1 MKDFNVS
8 LFRPIAILVSSTI
21 CCCILSTST
30 LVGDLGK
37 AKLSEKSIQV
47 LGGRLTVRM
56 PERARIEA
64 RPHDIMS
71 APETEEHETRVV
83 FDAGQERLAF
93 MVHETFAFVGEDFEK
108 DVRGWVSKWKGKYR
122 VEPVQPPTKGLKAVA
137 VIPVDLPD
145 HTRSDDATFVE
156 GFFVE
161 SNDRTIQSLDVYVN
175 AAAEKDL
182 QGCKAIARQILLSVA
197 AGTRRL
203 QLAAGERR
211 LFAFSKDSEISI
223 MVPANTVATKEVG
236 PDFLVHRLI
245 VLERLGADSG
255 HIGIYVG
262 NHPDFEPGAKKGE
275 GMMFGKKV
283 AWHSFEQGG
292 GMQALCELPV
302 PGESHLSAHVWVQ
315 APRVNQ
321 LQALKQAAESMKLV
335 EPKKATN

>member
-30 LVGDLGK
+30 LAGELGK

-122 VEPVQPPTKGLKAVA
+122 
-137 VIPVDLPD
+137 
-145 HTRSDDATFVE
+145 
-156 GFFVE
+156 
-161 SNDRTIQSLDVYVN
+161 
-175 AAAEKDL
+175 
-182 QGCKAIARQILLSVA
+182 
-197 AGTRRL
+197 
-203 QLAAGERR
+203 
-211 LFAFSKDSEISI
+211 
-223 MVPANTVATKEVG
+223 KEVG